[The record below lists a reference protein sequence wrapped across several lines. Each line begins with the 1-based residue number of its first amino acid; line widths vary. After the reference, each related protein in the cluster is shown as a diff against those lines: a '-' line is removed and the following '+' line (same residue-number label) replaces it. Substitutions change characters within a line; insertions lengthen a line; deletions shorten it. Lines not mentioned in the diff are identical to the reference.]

1 MLGEAAR
8 LGAEGCAMR
17 YREDKPEDLDR
28 ARAAVAQW
36 REQNPAG
43 TEGQLLAAL
52 GPRFHRDYV
61 PVLRAVLFTRDRQIT
76 ATPASP
82 PGWTPSPRPRPDTA
96 RRPASD
102 RQGALRRVTL

>member
-52 GPRFHRDYV
+52 GPQFHRDYV

-82 PGWTPSPRPRPDTA
+82 
-96 RRPASD
+96 
-102 RQGALRRVTL
+102 